1 MKIKRVIETCVNYEH
16 SYLSFSDQESM
27 TKLITEIVQI
37 YILEC
42 RLGKTFT
49 MYICGHSCQGPLR
62 EAKGQFQGAGSLL
75 PIFMWILGM
84 PVLAESITNKLRG
97 SLKFC
102 VVYNA
107 ALEYIQNSLMVA
119 QERSVQK
126 SFMLQKIKT
135 DTRRGCVTTDCLNW
149 PILATEQKVRVR
161 RDFLPMLAFI

>member
-1 MKIKRVIETCVNYEH
+1 M
-16 SYLSFSDQESM
+16 
-27 TKLITEIVQI
+27 
-37 YILEC
+37 
-42 RLGKTFT
+42 LGETFT
-49 MYICGHSCQGPLR
+49 MYICGHSCHGPHR

-84 PVLAESITNKLRG
+84 PVLAESIINKLRV

-126 SFMLQKIKT
+126 SFML
-135 DTRRGCVTTDCLNW
+135 
-149 PILATEQKVRVR
+149 
-161 RDFLPMLAFI
+161 